1 VNPGG
6 DQPPTFIHS
15 TDSGTTHVQLRPE
28 GAKEIEPLSKDT
40 VASLWQQVPQMTD
53 LEGDVYLAALVQALA
68 TPPDEEGYTW
78 LTCQHILDY
87 RGVQPIMKHE
97 GAVTRTA
104 GHRQE
109 DIAAVSKA
117 FRRAAS
123 IWINIRQW
131 IGEET
136 GTGKRKKRKKVLYTM
151 SCNVIQIGRTIRQ
164 DELAPPPDI
173 NDPPRMPGVTVAYGY
188 RIDPGILRLLT
199 PPNRQV
205 ALLHQKSLRYDPY
218 HQQWEKRLSRYF
230 MFHLRIAAGHGSA
243 SIKRNPGA
251 LIGELSLPINRD
263 EPQRTRERFE
273 KAKNRFPDNLPRSQA
288 LSAHR
293 LSHIN
298 WRGIMNSSFFV
309 LFLYAIL

>member
-1 VNPGG
+1 
-6 DQPPTFIHS
+6 
-15 TDSGTTHVQLRPE
+15 
-28 GAKEIEPLSKDT
+28 
-40 VASLWQQVPQMTD
+40 
-53 LEGDVYLAALVQALA
+53 
-68 TPPDEEGYTW
+68 
-78 LTCQHILDY
+78 
-87 RGVQPIMKHE
+87 MKHE

-273 KAKNRFPDNLPRSQA
+273 KAMNRLKKDGIFDDWQYAEGRPALPARKWLETWLTQWQVQVFVAPSRILPGKRYDAMNPDEERSGGNDN
-288 LSAHR
+288 SAR
-293 LSHIN
+293 
-298 WRGIMNSSFFV
+298 
-309 LFLYAIL
+309 